1 MLAIVTNQGLH
12 PAAAGALAAVVWG
25 ALEPLDQRLFRCDY
39 SDVAIL
45 GKTVTRGPGSRI
57 VGLGIHAVNGAA
69 FGLVYDAVR
78 RRRLGG
84 DDRRLALGMALV
96 EHVAT
101 WPLTY
106 LVDRFHPARGETG
119 IPQLLTNG
127 RAFGQAS
134 VRHALFGI
142 VLGRLARGPA

>member
-1 MLAIVTNQGLH
+1 MLAIVTKEGLH
-12 PAAAGALAAVVWG
+12 PAAAGALAALVWG
-25 ALEPLDQRLFRCDY
+25 ALEPADQRLFRCDY

-45 GKTVTRGPGSRI
+45 GKTVTRGRGTRI
-57 VGLGIHAVNGAA
+57 VGLAIHAVNGAF
-69 FGLVYDAVR
+69 FGLVYDAV

-84 DDRRLALGMALV
+84 DDRRLALEMALV

-119 IPQLLTNG
+119 VPQLLTNG
-127 RAFGQAS
+127 RAFGQAT
-134 VRHALFGI
+134 VRHAVFGV
-142 VLGRLARGPA
+142 VLGRLARPA